1 MNIAKQL
8 VDLDCGIVVKKG
20 LYIKMIIVFNGPPGS
35 GKDVGCDFLK
45 KMGFKHIEFKSK
57 LFKDTIRFYK
67 VDEKWFYDGYTRD
80 TKDVTEEKLS
90 GLSRRQAL
98 INVSENVRKRLD
110 GDEFYGKIAAD
121 GMVLG
126 SDYCISD
133 GGFTEEIGEVIN
145 KFGKDEIIFVRLFR
159 DGYDYAS
166 DSRRYI
172 RYANEVKEYVCDHTS
187 DISLHESYFFDDII
201 DVDGY
206 VVHNNGSLEDL
217 HTSIEDIIRT
227 YNDRKNTKQTV
238 QKANF

>member
-1 MNIAKQL
+1 
-8 VDLDCGIVVKKG
+8 
-20 LYIKMIIVFNGPPGS
+20 MIIVFNGPPGS
-35 GKDVGCDFLK
+35 GKDVACDFLK

-159 DGYDYAS
+159 DV
-166 DSRRYI
+166 
-172 RYANEVKEYVCDHTS
+172 NENDLKKCDMVITNPPW
-187 DISLHESYFFDDII
+187 DRKILHETIEHFSNMKPTWLLFDS
-201 DVDGY
+201 
-206 VVHNNGSLEDL
+206 NWMF
-217 HTSIEDIIRT
+217 
-227 YNDRKNTKQTV
+227 TKQSEKYINRYCLKIITV
-238 QKANF
+238 GRMIWIPGTKISGKDDVCWYLFDANKKENDLVSFEPRKSL